1 MRLKYVTPEADDN
14 WYGPVL
20 KGESTML
27 SDSLDRPGVVLP
39 LECLGSMQQ
48 AIKRVEQDNIDQDVR
63 ITELSGMNRALEGRI
78 RALEGVDKQY
88 AARIRPLEA
97 LEEADKQYV

>member
-1 MRLKYVTPEADDN
+1 
-14 WYGPVL
+14 
-20 KGESTML
+20 ML
-27 SDSLDRPGVVLP
+27 SDSL
-39 LECLGSMQQ
+39 LGSMQQ

-97 LEEADKQYV
+97 LEEADKQCVRL